1 MLSNRMCSKIVTLA
15 GTALLCGATALA
27 QSSAGQTSP
36 STGGG
41 QTQPMPGSQTGNGT
55 RTGTTP
61 MGQPDANTGSMGT
74 TGDTS
79 MQDKAFVKKALEGGM
94 AEVQLGNLALQ
105 KAQSDDVK
113 KFAQK
118 MVDDH
123 TKLGDDMKQVA
134 QQVNVKVPDGP
145 SKKDKAL
152 AAKLQAMSGAD
163 FDKAYMKAMVKD
175 HQQDDKDFKNEAQNG
190 TIPQVKDAAAK
201 GEPIISQHLQM
212 AQQLASG
219 NSSGMAS
226 MK

>member
-1 MLSNRMCSKIVTLA
+1 MFHNRMSNKLATFA
-15 GTALLCGATALA
+15 GTALLCSVTAFA
-27 QSSAGQTSP
+27 QSGAGQTSP

-41 QTQPMPGSQTGNGT
+41 AQTQPMPGSASQTGNG
-55 RTGTTP
+55 RVGQ
-61 MGQPDANTGSMGT
+61 QPDANTGSMGT
-74 TGDTS
+74 AADHS

-123 TKLGDDMKQVA
+123 TKMGDDMKQVA
-134 QQVNVKVPDGP
+134 QEVNVKVPDSP

-152 AAKLQAMSGAD
+152 MAKLQAMSGAD

-175 HQQDDKDFKNEAQNG
+175 HQQDDRDFKDEAQNG
-190 TIPQVKDAAAK
+190 SIPQVKEAAAK

>member
-1 MLSNRMCSKIVTLA
+1 MFSNRMCSKFLTLA
-15 GTALLCGATALA
+15 GTALLCGATAFA
-27 QSSAGQTSP
+27 QTGAGQSSP
-36 STGGG
+36 STSG
-41 QTQPMPGSQTGNGT
+41 QAQPMPGSASQTGNG
-55 RTGTTP
+55 RV
-61 MGQPDANTGSMGT
+61 GQPDATSGSMASAA
-74 TGDTS
+74 DHS

-134 QQVNVKVPDGP
+134 QEVSVKVPDGP

-152 AAKLQAMSGAD
+152 MAKLQTMSGAE

-175 HQQDDKDFKNEAQNG
+175 HQQDDREFKDEAQNA
-190 TIPQVKDAAAK
+190 TIPQVKEAAAK

-219 NSSGMAS
+219 SSSGMAS